1 MWGMSIVKK
10 GEPKTLTYLSLV
22 AVVLVLAGLGV
33 LALLAGYFAF
43 WCWQDWHMRWS
54 ITICR

>member
-22 AVVLVLAGLGV
+22 AVVLVLAGLAYAV
-33 LALLAGYFAF
+33 C
-43 WCWQDWHMRWS
+43 WCWQGWRMRWS